1 MHASRTDE
9 LMNCFSKA
17 ESCLSREFR
26 TGQLMDEV
34 HAVEINQSAT
44 ELISF
49 SKFQDT
55 HTHVF
60 AAAGE

>member
-9 LMNCFSKA
+9 LMNCFSMA

-34 HAVEINQSAT
+34 HGGGDKPVGHRV
-44 ELISF
+44 
-49 SKFQDT
+49 D
-55 HTHVF
+55 
-60 AAAGE
+60 